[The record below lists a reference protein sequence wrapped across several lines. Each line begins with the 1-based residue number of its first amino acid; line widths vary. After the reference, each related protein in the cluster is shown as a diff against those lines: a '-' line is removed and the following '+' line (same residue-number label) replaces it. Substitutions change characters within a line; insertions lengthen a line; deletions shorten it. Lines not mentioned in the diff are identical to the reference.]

1 MCKCSHTIIYVFPR
15 GSGLARQRSRQE
27 LPEWAHDDPQGDTGS
42 FDHEGKW
49 RPSERESGG
58 RGGEDWGD
66 DGGHQRWEEE
76 EVDPEDLHHGP
87 AGVQNGAKND
97 PRDAGGKGETSE
109 RARQQSG
116 RGGDGGDLEP
126 PSPAIG
132 ADWDSAGLLGADGT
146 RPPAEPP
153 KHKTSGDHLE
163 YMAGNLVDS
172 LVNEPE
178 EVRPD
183 IFL

>member
-1 MCKCSHTIIYVFPR
+1 MHARTHNDTYIPVF
-15 GSGLARQRSRQE
+15 
-27 LPEWAHDDPQGDTGS
+27 DTS
-42 FDHEGKW
+42 MHFQGKW

-58 RGGEDWGD
+58 RGGEEWGD

-76 EVDPEDLHHGP
+76 EVDPEDLHQGSG
-87 AGVQNGAKND
+87 GVQNGAKND
-97 PRDAGGKGETSE
+97 LRDAGGKVEPSE

-116 RGGDGGDLEP
+116 RGGGGADDGDLEP
-126 PSPAIG
+126 PSSAIG

-178 EVRPD
+178 EVRLE

>member
-1 MCKCSHTIIYVFPR
+1 MFFKIALWR
-15 GSGLARQRSRQE
+15 GDGRKVV
-27 LPEWAHDDPQGDTGS
+27 S
-42 FDHEGKW
+42 FFLTLFLFQGKW

-58 RGGEDWGD
+58 RGGDDWGD
-66 DGGHQRWEEE
+66 DGGQRWEEE

-87 AGVQNGAKND
+87 GVVQNGVEEDHKEPPSD
-97 PRDAGGKGETSE
+97 G

-116 RGGDGGDLEP
+116 REGGGGDDGEVEQEP
-126 PSPAIG
+126 SQSAP
-132 ADWDSAGLLGADGT
+132 DWDSI
-146 RPPAEPP
+146 PATEPP

-178 EVRPD
+178 EVRTR
-183 IFL
+183 IKYATS

>member
-1 MCKCSHTIIYVFPR
+1 MHF
-15 GSGLARQRSRQE
+15 Q
-27 LPEWAHDDPQGDTGS
+27 
-42 FDHEGKW
+42 GKW

-87 AGVQNGAKND
+87 SVGVQNGAKDD
-97 PRDAGGKGETSE
+97 PRESAGGKGEPAE

-116 RGGDGGDLEP
+116 RGGGGGDDGDHEP
-126 PSPAIG
+126 PSSAIG

-178 EVRPD
+178 EVRPEIYLFTFD
-183 IFL
+183 EI

>member
-1 MCKCSHTIIYVFPR
+1 MFFPR

-76 EVDPEDLHHGP
+76 EVDPEDLHQGSG
-87 AGVQNGAKND
+87 GVQNGAKND
-97 PRDAGGKGETSE
+97 LRDAGGKVEPSE

-116 RGGDGGDLEP
+116 RGGGGGDDGDLEP
-126 PSPAIG
+126 PSSAIG

-178 EVRPD
+178 EVRLE

>member
-1 MCKCSHTIIYVFPR
+1 MQY
-15 GSGLARQRSRQE
+15 Q
-27 LPEWAHDDPQGDTGS
+27 
-42 FDHEGKW
+42 GKW

-58 RGGEDWGD
+58 RGGEEWGD
-66 DGGHQRWEEE
+66 DGGQRWEEE
-76 EVDPEDLHHGP
+76 EVDPEDLHGP
-87 AGVQNGAKND
+87 AGVQNGAKE
-97 PRDAGGKGETSE
+97 DAGGKGEPSE

-116 RGGDGGDLEP
+116 RVGGGGGGGGGNEGDQEP
-126 PSPAIG
+126 PPPSSSALG
-132 ADWDSAGLLGADGT
+132 ADWDSAGLLGTEGA

-178 EVRPD
+178 EVNS
-183 IFL
+183 

>member
-1 MCKCSHTIIYVFPR
+1 M
-15 GSGLARQRSRQE
+15 LQRTQ
-27 LPEWAHDDPQGDTGS
+27 
-42 FDHEGKW
+42 GKW

-66 DGGHQRWEEE
+66 EGGHQRWEEE
-76 EVDPEDLHHGP
+76 EVDPEDLHHGST
-87 AGVQNGAKND
+87 AGVQNGAKDD
-97 PRDAGGKGETSE
+97 PRDTGGKDEPSE

-116 RGGDGGDLEP
+116 RGGGGGDGDHEP
-126 PSPAIG
+126 PSSAIG
-132 ADWDSAGLLGADGT
+132 ADWDSAGLLGADST

-178 EVRPD
+178 EVRPELYLCTAPAE
-183 IFL
+183 I